1 MLSAA
6 SQELLDISQ
15 QRVNVPG
22 PEHVIVARIFDEFG
36 ARYLLDEILACR
48 DWDLEV
54 PLCDEAPA
62 SGLEWRAE
70 SAGHRFERSIA

>member
-1 MLSAA
+1 
-6 SQELLDISQ
+6 
-15 QRVNVPG
+15 
-22 PEHVIVARIFDEFG
+22 
-36 ARYLLDEILACR
+36 LACR